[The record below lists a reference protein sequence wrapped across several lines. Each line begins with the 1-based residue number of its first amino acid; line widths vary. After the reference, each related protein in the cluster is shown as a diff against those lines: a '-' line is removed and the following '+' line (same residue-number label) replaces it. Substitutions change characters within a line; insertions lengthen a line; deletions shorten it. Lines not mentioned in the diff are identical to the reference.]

1 MTGHAAQQEGQRILH
16 RGAGFRGLRFHF
28 ASFLCLCLLP
38 LAADQAKAQNA
49 RPAPLRDVGIDQKL
63 DEQLPLDLTF
73 RDETGK
79 PVQLRKYFGQ
89 KPVLL
94 SLVYYDCPMLCTL
107 VLNGLVRSLRAV
119 PLDVGGQFQVV
130 TVSFDPRET
139 AALAAAK
146 KETYVERYGRAQA
159 SQGWHFLTGDE
170 ASIQQLTR
178 AVGFRYTYDE
188 KSGQFAHATGI
199 MVLTPTGRLARY
211 FYGIEYSPRDL
222 RLALVEASA
231 NKIGSVVDQLLL
243 FCFHYDPKTGK
254 YSLVVMNVLRIA
266 GMGTLLAL
274 GSFMLVMFRRDR
286 RKHWKPEE
294 ANLA

>member
-1 MTGHAAQQEGQRILH
+1 MTVSAAHQKGQRILNC
-16 RGAGFRGLRFHF
+16 GAGSRPLGSRFIVL
-28 ASFLCLCLLP
+28 LCLCLLLA
-38 LAADQAKAQNA
+38 LAADLAQAQNV

-63 DEQLPLDLTF
+63 NEQLPLNLTF

-79 PVQLRKYFGQ
+79 PVQLRQYFGH
-89 KPVLL
+89 KPVIL

-107 VLNGLVRSLRAV
+107 VLNGLVRSLRVV
-119 PLDVGGQFQVV
+119 PLDVGDQFDVV

-146 KETYVERYGRAQA
+146 KETYVKRYARAQA
-159 SQGWHFLTGDE
+159 SQGWHFLTGEE

-178 AVGFRYTYDE
+178 AVGFRYAYDA
-188 KSGQFAHATGI
+188 KSGEFAHATGI

-211 FYGIEYSPRDL
+211 FYGIDYSPRDL

-231 NKIGSVVDQLLL
+231 HKIGSVVDQLLL

-254 YSLVVMNVLRIA
+254 YSLVVMNVLRVA

-274 GSFMLVMFRRDR
+274 GSFLFVMFRRDR
-286 RKHWKPEE
+286 RKHWKPE
-294 ANLA
+294 